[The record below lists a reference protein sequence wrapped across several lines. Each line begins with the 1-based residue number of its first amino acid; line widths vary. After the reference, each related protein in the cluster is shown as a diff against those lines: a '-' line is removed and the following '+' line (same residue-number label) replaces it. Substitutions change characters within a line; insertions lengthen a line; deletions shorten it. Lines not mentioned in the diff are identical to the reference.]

1 MPKAPA
7 RAVNTAMRILRS
19 LLQLNSFICYLLF
32 TIYLLFDDWVI
43 LSPTDGHGLTLIFA
57 HALLVL
63 LSTASSVD
71 IPEAARAQRLAK
83 TCLNSVSSC

>member
-32 TIYLLFDDWVI
+32 IYYLMI
-43 LSPTDGHGLTLIFA
+43 G
-57 HALLVL
+57 
-63 LSTASSVD
+63 
-71 IPEAARAQRLAK
+71 
-83 TCLNSVSSC
+83 